1 MSEALPQWAL
11 PYSMPCR
18 YFLAFWLRRYTAM
31 RNIAAPAIPNS
42 RSVEWKLGSTFE
54 KAAEKPSEM
63 AMSRAEKSSPGARR
77 KAWDAL
83 LQKYATIA

>member
-1 MSEALPQWAL
+1 MSEALPYRAL

-31 RNIAAPAIPNS
+31 RSITVPAIPSS
-42 RSVEWKLGSTFE
+42 RSVEWKLGSTLE

-63 AMSRAEKSSPGARR
+63 AMSWAERSSPGARR
-77 KAWDAL
+77 KDWDAL
-83 LQKYATIA
+83 LQRYATMA